1 MSEVHPGG
9 DRNDDPFD
17 RREHEV
23 RTALAAI
30 KGNAQLLRRRLRA
43 GPPLDVP
50 RAVGHTEAIEA
61 AAERIA
67 RMVER
72 WRGRVR

>member
-1 MSEVHPGG
+1 MTEVLPGG
-9 DRNDDPFD
+9 DRDDEPFD
-17 RREHEV
+17 QREHEV
-23 RTALAAI
+23 RNALAAI

-43 GPPLDVP
+43 GSPLDVP
-50 RAVGHTEAIEA
+50 QAVGYTEAIEA
-61 AAERIA
+61 AAERIV